1 MGTQKHGTQH
11 PTGGGYPVTSERDKR
26 WEKLAQS
33 EYICKDEGFQ
43 RQDIGEFLAFNILLP
58 LQEGADSWVE

>member
-1 MGTQKHGTQH
+1 MRTQKHGTQH
-11 PTGGGYPVTSERDKR
+11 PTGGGYPVTAERDKR

-43 RQDIGEFLAFNILLP
+43 R
-58 LQEGADSWVE
+58 